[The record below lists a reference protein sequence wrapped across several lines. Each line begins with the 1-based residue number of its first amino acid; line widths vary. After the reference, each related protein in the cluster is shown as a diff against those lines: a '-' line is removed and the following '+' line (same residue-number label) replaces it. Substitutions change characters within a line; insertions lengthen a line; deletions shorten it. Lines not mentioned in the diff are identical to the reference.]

1 MIIQNRRSPRRG
13 TVLALVVISLTVL
26 LMVLGYCLD
35 GGLLL
40 TERRKLQ
47 AAADAAALAGAADLF
62 LHYPKN
68 NGADSGSAAASAV
81 AIAKA
86 NGYENDGSANPQATI
101 ETRVFGQKYLGGP
114 KAGQLV
120 ERAYIEVTITY
131 HQPRYFSALMGSGP
145 LPVAARAVATGSW
158 GIPKFGM
165 LVLEPSKVGLKLG
178 GNGIVN
184 VTTGMIVVNSTDS
197 GAITNQSNATLQ
209 AKEIDITGGLSG
221 AGTITT
227 SPVANNINYGVPPS
241 PDPFSTL
248 PAPSQPATGDSA
260 VPLRDQGQDKHRTN
274 MVSKLV
280 ASGQI
285 SQAFGDSF
293 LAGSG
298 RLYLVEPGMYDSS
311 NKITANPPGNNDIV
325 VFRQAS
331 FGKNGIYYLKDN
343 GFSSTGASLLMD
355 PDDSGGMMF
364 YNAGTG
370 TSDNINITG
379 KDQGVVNLVGMTSG
393 TYQGM
398 IVFQNRSATE
408 AVKITGN
415 GQFNIQGTFYAPNGE
430 LNLTGN
436 GSSQTIGSA
445 LIGKTVTL
453 GGNGQINI
461 AFSAG
466 NVAPQ
471 RILRLTQ

>member
-1 MIIQNRRSPRRG
+1 MIINARRSPRRG
-13 TVLALVVISLTVL
+13 TVLVLVLFSLTVL

-35 GGLLL
+35 GGVLM

-62 LHYPKN
+62 LHYPA
-68 NGADSGSAAASAV
+68 NGGVDSSGSAAASAV

-86 NGYENDGSANPQATI
+86 NGYENDGSANPKATI
-101 ETRVFGQKYLGGP
+101 ETRTFGQKYLGGP
-114 KAGQLV
+114 KAGQAV
-120 ERAYIEVTITY
+120 ERTYIELTITY
-131 HQPRYFSALMGSGP
+131 YQPRYFSALMGSGP

-197 GAITNQSNATLQ
+197 GAVTNQSNATLQ
-209 AKEIDITGGLSG
+209 ANEIDITGGLTG

-227 SPVANNINYGVPPS
+227 SPVANNVHYGTPPS
-241 PDPFSTL
+241 LDPLSTL
-248 PAPSQPATGDSA
+248 PAPSQPATGVA
-260 VPLRDQGQDKHRTN
+260 AELKDKGKNTDKTT
-274 MVSKLV
+274 MVNKLV
-280 ASGQI
+280 TSGQI
-285 SQAFGDSF
+285 TKAFGDAF

-298 RLYLVEPGMYDSS
+298 RLYLVEPGMYDSK
-311 NKITANPPGNNDIV
+311 NKIAPNPYNSSDMV

-331 FGKNGIYYLKDN
+331 FGKNGIYYLKDS
-343 GFSSTGASLLMD
+343 GFTSTGASLLMD

-370 TSDNINITG
+370 TSDKIDITG
-379 KDQGVVNLVGMTSG
+379 NSSGVVNLVGRTSG

-408 AVKITGN
+408 EVKITGN
-415 GQFNIQGTFYAPNGE
+415 GKFNIQGTFYAPNGE

-445 LIGKTVTL
+445 LIAKTVTL
-453 GGNGQINI
+453 GGNGTINI
-461 AFSAG
+461 SFNSG

-471 RILRLTQ
+471 RIMRLAQ